1 MVSAKYL
8 KLTRLAVETYSIKTK
23 QKVNKRRKGAKLK
36 RVQDSTTKLIPIPKI
51 KREHKTEPR

>member
-1 MVSAKYL
+1 MVNAKYL

-36 RVQDSTTKLIPIPKI
+36 RVQGTRRNNKVDTYSKN
-51 KREHKTEPR
+51 KT